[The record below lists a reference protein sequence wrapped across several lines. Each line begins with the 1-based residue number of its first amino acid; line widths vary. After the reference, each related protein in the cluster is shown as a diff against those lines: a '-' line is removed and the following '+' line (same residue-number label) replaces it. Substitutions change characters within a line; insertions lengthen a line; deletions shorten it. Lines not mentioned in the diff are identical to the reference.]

1 MTLSCPPY
9 KVAAAHV
16 APVFLDLE
24 RTVEKAC
31 TVIDEAA
38 HNGARLVA
46 FPEAFI
52 PAFPVWCALR
62 APIYN
67 HDLFCLLAEGSILV
81 DGPEMAQ
88 IRGAAREQGVF
99 VSLGFN
105 ERSEASV
112 GSIWNSNALIG
123 ADGTILNHHRK
134 IVPTFYEKLVWANG
148 DGAGLRV
155 CETSLGRLGVLIC
168 GENTNPLAR
177 YTLMA
182 QGEQVHVATY
192 PPVWPTSDPEEGAN
206 YDLAEAIQI
215 RAGAHSFE
223 AKAFTLVVSA
233 FMDEAMRDRLASLG
247 ADAAR
252 ILEGSPRAVSMVVGP
267 DGRVVGEVKC
277 EDEGILYGEI
287 DLSQCVVQKQ
297 FHDVVGHYNRFDIFN
312 LQVNRSANR
321 PVSFEGEGV
330 EGSRS
335 ASAQSPVEEDTG
347 MILEGKGN
355 C

>member
-16 APVFLDLE
+16 APVFLDLD
-24 RTVEKAC
+24 RSVEKAC
-31 TVIDEAA
+31 SVIEEAA
-38 HNGARLVA
+38 RNGARLVA

-81 DGPEMAQ
+81 DGSEMAQ
-88 IRGAAREQGVF
+88 ICGAARENGVL

-123 ADGTILNHHRK
+123 EDGAILNHHRK

-155 CETSLGRLGVLIC
+155 CETILGRVGVLIC

-233 FMDEAMRDRLASLG
+233 FMDTAMHDRLALLG

-252 ILEGSPRAVSMVVGP
+252 ILEGSPRAVSMLMGP
-267 DGRVVGEVKC
+267 DGRAVGESKC

-297 FHDVVGHYNRFDIFN
+297 FHDVAGHYNRFDIFN
-312 LQVNRSANR
+312 LQVDRSANR
-321 PVSFEGEGV
+321 PVSFKDENGEGS
-330 EGSRS
+330 ES
-335 ASAQSPVEEDTG
+335 ASAQPPAGEDAG
-347 MILEGKGN
+347 SD
-355 C
+355 

>member
-1 MTLSCPPY
+1 MTLSRPPY

-16 APVFLDLE
+16 APVFLDLDAS
-24 RTVEKAC
+24 VEKAC
-31 TVIDEAA
+31 SVIEEAA
-38 HNGARLVA
+38 RNGARLVA

-67 HDLFCLLAEGSILV
+67 HELFCLLAEGSILV
-81 DGPEMAQ
+81 DGPEIAL
-88 IRGAAREQGVF
+88 ICGAAREHGVF

-112 GSIWNSNALIG
+112 GSIWNSNVLIG
-123 ADGTILNHHRK
+123 DDGTILNHHRK

-192 PPVWPTSDPEEGAN
+192 PPVWPTSDPEEGSN

-233 FMDEAMRDRLASLG
+233 FMDKAMRDRLTLLG

-252 ILEGSPRAVSMVVGP
+252 ILDGSPRAVSLLVGP
-267 DGRVVGEVKC
+267 DGRAVGKSKC

-312 LQVNRSANR
+312 LQVDRSANR
-321 PVSFEGEGV
+321 PVSFEDGGGDADEDAL
-330 EGSRS
+330 SQ
-335 ASAQSPVEEDTG
+335 QSSGGDTG
-347 MILEGKGN
+347 S
-355 C
+355 